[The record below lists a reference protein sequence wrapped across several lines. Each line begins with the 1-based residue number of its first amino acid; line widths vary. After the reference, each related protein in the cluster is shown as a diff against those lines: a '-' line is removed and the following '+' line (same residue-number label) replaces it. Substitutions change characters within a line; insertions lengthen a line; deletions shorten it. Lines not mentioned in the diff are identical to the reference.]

1 MSGSCNR
8 EKYGLAIHTSSPEL
22 GLALSNFVAD
32 SRSQTWNLGRGLS
45 THFHHYLA
53 EFIKPQTWAD
63 LAFIAVA
70 KGPGSFTST
79 RIGIVTARTLAQ
91 QLDIPLFGIS
101 TLAAVAW
108 SEAGTRHKEQG
119 KTGGEESLLNGA
131 IALQMS
137 AQRGQLYT
145 AIYQASSLN
154 CALTPL
160 LPDAVMTPD
169 SWTQALDRLE
179 IPHQLIDVPTEL
191 GTTAMSVLELA
202 ELNWQQGNRPHWSEV
217 LPFYGQHPVEV

>member
-32 SRSQTWNLGRGLS
+32 SRSQTWNLGRDLS
-45 THFHHYLA
+45 THLHQYLA

-108 SEAGTRHKEQG
+108 SEVG
-119 KTGGEESLLNGA
+119 KKGSEESLLNSA
-131 IALQMS
+131 IALQMP

-145 AIYQASSLN
+145 AIYQASYQASSLN
-154 CALTPL
+154 CTLTPL

-169 SWTQALDRLE
+169 SWTQALDNLE
-179 IPHQLIDVPTEL
+179 MPHQLIDVPMEL

-202 ELNWQQGNRPHWSEV
+202 DLDWQRGKRSHWSEV

>member
-32 SRSQTWNLGRGLS
+32 SRSQTWNLGRDLS
-45 THFHHYLA
+45 THLHQYLA

-108 SEAGTRHKEQG
+108 LEVG
-119 KTGGEESLLNGA
+119 KKGSEESLLNSA
-131 IALQMS
+131 IALQMP

-169 SWTQALDRLE
+169 SWTQALDNLE
-179 IPHQLIDVPTEL
+179 MPHQLIDVPMEL

-202 ELNWQQGNRPHWSEV
+202 DLDWQRGKRPHWSEV